1 MTSLVG
7 QTVVH
12 LFAKKNIDVVLTRK
26 KDIYLSLDERTHIA
40 NTCNK
45 ADLFISIHANGSQ
58 KQDACGIET
67 FFLDHQLLKKALI
80 VSQALHK
87 SDRLKGIN
95 TLLDV
100 SQDRASDSSIFKKVL
115 KERSDQSKMLAHLL
129 QENMLAQVR
138 KKNKSVVD
146 RKVKSAVTQ
155 VLLGV
160 TIPAALI
167 EVGFL
172 TNKYEAALLN
182 TEEYRFLLADGI
194 VSAVCSYLK
203 SIKSF

>member
-1 MTSLVG
+1 M
-7 QTVVH
+7 
-12 LFAKKNIDVVLTRK
+12 
-26 KDIYLSLDERTHIA
+26 
-40 NTCNK
+40 
-45 ADLFISIHANGSQ
+45 
-58 KQDACGIET
+58 
-67 FFLDHQLLKKALI
+67 
-80 VSQALHK
+80 
-87 SDRLKGIN
+87 
-95 TLLDV
+95 
-100 SQDRASDSSIFKKVL
+100 
-115 KERSDQSKMLAHLL
+115 
-129 QENMLAQVR
+129 
-138 KKNKSVVD
+138 
-146 RKVKSAVTQ
+146 KSAVTQ